1 MPTGED
7 FVNYIG
13 KLIFQSSQEYLH
25 YSLTQGSDNYGV
37 RSFTVDTPEQYR
49 YKWRPQPIIL
59 DDELLKL
66 YDSCVTSDSPTVPL
80 HNLLGIS
87 EDLTALEKV
96 RISLIEVIIGAIRK
110 SSDIVDLIYEMESGQ
125 PNDWRENFCAS
136 IVALTGQS
144 VFPTKVLRFSLLT
157 HSRDFKRCVFCSHL
171 KNLQTRI
178 RLVNVYTEQDFGT
191 CSVQTL

>member
-1 MPTGED
+1 M
-7 FVNYIG
+7 
-13 KLIFQSSQEYLH
+13 
-25 YSLTQGSDNYGV
+25 
-37 RSFTVDTPEQYR
+37 RSFAVDAPEQYR
-49 YKWRPQPIIL
+49 YKWRPQPIIPN
-59 DDELLKL
+59 DELLKL
-66 YDSCVTSDSPTVPL
+66 YDSCVIPDSPTVPL

-96 RISLIEVIIGAIRK
+96 RVSLVEVIIGAIRK

-125 PNDWRENFCAS
+125 PNEWRENFCAS

-178 RLVNVYTEQDFGT
+178 SNPSLMLGSHLRKRIKHKFMLIIRATRIKCILTIVNIFLQDPLA
-191 CSVQTL
+191 SA